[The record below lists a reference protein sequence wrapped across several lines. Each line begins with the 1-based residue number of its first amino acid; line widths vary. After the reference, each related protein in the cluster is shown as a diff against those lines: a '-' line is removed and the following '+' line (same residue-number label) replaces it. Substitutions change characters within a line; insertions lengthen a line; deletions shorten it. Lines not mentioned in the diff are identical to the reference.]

1 MRETASG
8 GMALSPTGL
17 LAAGLAS
24 LCEGG
29 VRGADG
35 GREPAGIAIFP
46 FIEKSGRIYEKHL
59 WKCRQYDDFW

>member
-17 LAAGLAS
+17 RAGAF

-59 WKCRQYDDFW
+59 WKCCQYDDFW

>member
-1 MRETASG
+1 MRETASD
-8 GMALSPTGL
+8 GMTLSPTGL
-17 LAAGLAS
+17 RAEGLAS

-35 GREPAGIAIFP
+35 GRELAGIAIFP

-59 WKCRQYDDFW
+59 WKCRQYDNFW

>member
-17 LAAGLAS
+17 RAGAS
-24 LCEGG
+24 LYEGG

-46 FIEKSGRIYEKHL
+46 FIEKAGRIYEKHL

>member
-8 GMALSPTGL
+8 GMALPPTGL
-17 LAAGLAS
+17 LA
-24 LCEGG
+24 
-29 VRGADG
+29 GAPSQSG
-35 GREPAGIAIFP
+35 GRELAGIAIFP

>member
-17 LAAGLAS
+17 RAEGLAS
-24 LCEGG
+24 FCEGG

>member
-1 MRETASG
+1 MRETASD

-17 LAAGLAS
+17 RAEGLAS

-35 GREPAGIAIFP
+35 GREYVENTAITFEEDP
-46 FIEKSGRIYEKHL
+46 PSPE
-59 WKCRQYDDFW
+59 